1 MIEVRTCESETS
13 EVAAFTTRVWRET
26 FRGRRLAINWDT
38 AYFDW
43 QLFNGVC
50 GRDYLLA
57 AYDGTRLVGT
67 LFAEPFRLSV
77 RGVERD
83 ATMSSWLTVE
93 PEYRRNDV
101 ASMLVAE
108 MRRRHRERN
117 AAFQIGFGVLG
128 TMGPQF
134 WRTMPDAFILRK
146 LGFWCLM
153 SDVNALRESLY
164 LPALGRSAMR
174 LLRVV
179 ERASPRAPK
188 GEGIRTYAPTDL
200 PRCLELA
207 NALGEG
213 MDMAYRWE
221 GARLGLQLQ
230 HKGQPRTLVYK
241 EGGRVEGFINY
252 YVVECVGRS
261 TVRTA
266 IIDIFACGAAM
277 SSRERTRLLQAGV
290 AGMAEEGCVMALL
303 LRIPCYP
310 AATLLKSGFIP
321 LPQEFSVIC
330 GWPEP
335 GLPLEGV
342 KRLYLHLR

>member
-1 MIEVRTCESETS
+1 MIEVRTCESEAP

-26 FRGRRLAINWDT
+26 FHGRRLAINWDT

-50 GRDYLLA
+50 ERDYMLA
-57 AYDGTRLVGT
+57 AYDGARLVGT
-67 LFAEPFRLSV
+67 LFAEPFRLRV

-93 PEYRRNDV
+93 PEYRRHNV
-101 ASMLVAE
+101 ASQLVAE

-134 WRTMPDAFILRK
+134 WQTMPDAFVLRK

-153 SDVNALRESLY
+153 FDVDALRESLY
-164 LPALGRSAMR
+164 LPSPGRSAMR

-179 ERASPRAPK
+179 ERPAPRAP
-188 GEGIRTYAPTDL
+188 EGVGVREYVRTDL
-200 PRCLELA
+200 ARCLELA

-213 MDMAYRWE
+213 MDMAYCWE
-221 GARLGLQLQ
+221 AERLGLQLQ
-230 HKGQPRTLVYK
+230 HKGQPRTLVY
-241 EGGRVEGFINY
+241 EEEGRVEGFINY

-266 IIDIFACGAAM
+266 IIDIFACGPELNA
-277 SSRERTRLLQAGV
+277 RGRKRLLAAGV
-290 AGMAEEGCVMALL
+290 ARMAEEGCTMALL

-321 LPQEFSVIC
+321 LPREFSVIC

-335 GLPLEGV
+335 GLKLEGV

>member
-1 MIEVRTCESETS
+1 MIEVRTCESEAP

-50 GRDYLLA
+50 GRDYMLA
-57 AYDGTRLVGT
+57 AYDGARLVGT
-67 LFAEPFRLSV
+67 LFAEPFRLRV
-77 RGVERD
+77 REVERD

-93 PEYRRNDV
+93 PEYRRHDV
-101 ASMLVAE
+101 ASQLVAE

-134 WRTMPDAFILRK
+134 WRTMPDAFVMRK

-153 SDVNALRESLY
+153 FDVRSLRESLY
-164 LPALGRSAMR
+164 LPSLGRSAMR

-179 ERASPRAPK
+179 ERARPRAPE
-188 GEGIRTYAPTDL
+188 GEGVRDYTPTDL
-200 PRCLELA
+200 ARCLELA
-207 NALGEG
+207 NGLGEG
-213 MDMAYRWE
+213 MDLAYRWE
-221 GARLGLQLQ
+221 AGRLGLQLQ
-230 HKGQPRTLVYK
+230 HKGQPRTLVCE

-252 YVVECVGRS
+252 YVIECVGRS
-261 TVRTA
+261 VVRA
-266 IIDIFACGAAM
+266 AMIDIFACGAGLGA
-277 SSRERTRLLQAGV
+277 RGRTRLLEAAAARMAG
-290 AGMAEEGCVMALL
+290 EGCAMALL

-310 AATLLKSGFIP
+310 AATLMKSGFIP
-321 LPQEFSVIC
+321 LPREFSVIC

-342 KRLYLHLR
+342 KSLYLHLR